1 MVQKC
6 IRNNNWYKCY
16 ETFEDLKKYIS
27 ENDKVIWDAF
37 QHVVD
42 SQSYECLKY
51 ILKIAE
57 KEGCNLKFTD
67 SYIEDILIK
76 FETEQASEIL
86 LLIMLYNLKSNNY
99 RTFMQNLHIN
109 KIIQIG
115 NANKIEHNQ
124 ISNKS
129 NNWEDA
135 YEEEI

>member
-1 MVQKC
+1 M
-6 IRNNNWYKCY
+6 
-16 ETFEDLKKYIS
+16 
-27 ENDKVIWDAF
+27 
-37 QHVVD
+37 
-42 SQSYECLKY
+42 
-51 ILKIAE
+51 
-57 KEGCNLKFTD
+57 KFTD

-129 NNWEDA
+129 NN
-135 YEEEI
+135 